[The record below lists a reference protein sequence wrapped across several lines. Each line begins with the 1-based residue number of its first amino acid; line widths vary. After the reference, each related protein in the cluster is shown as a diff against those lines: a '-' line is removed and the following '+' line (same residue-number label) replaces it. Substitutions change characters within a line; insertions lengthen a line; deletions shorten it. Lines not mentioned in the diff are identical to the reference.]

1 MFRLLALILLATS
14 SWSATPTT
22 DPTTL
27 RRDQLSHKATL
38 SIIDVRPPDD
48 YAKSHIQGA
57 RNIPAQSLPTA
68 QLPKDSQ
75 IVIYCGDPA
84 CPLGQ
89 SAADQL
95 KLSGYTNIS
104 VLDGGLSDWQKK
116 GYPTQA
122 GFPKPLNH
130 SHPTTTAKD
139 ARRKL
144 DSGLLIP
151 IDTRPAKEFVAG
163 RLPHAQNIPLESLES
178 SISRLPKDKELLVYD
193 RQASRSR
200 QAQERLQDAGFKVS
214 ELSGGFAGWVKKKF
228 PVEVK

>member
-1 MFRLLALILLATS
+1 MSFIILATL

-22 DPTTL
+22 NPSAL
-27 RRDQLSHKATL
+27 RRDQLSRKPTL
-38 SIIDVRPPDD
+38 SIIDVRSPDD

-57 RNIPAQSLPTA
+57 HNIPAQSLPNA

-89 SAADQL
+89 FAADQL

-122 GFPKPLNH
+122 GFPKPLTR
-130 SHPTTTAKD
+130 SHPTMTAKD

-144 DSGLLIP
+144 DSGLVIP
-151 IDTRPAKEFVAG
+151 VDTRPSKEFVAG
-163 RLPHAQNIPLESLES
+163 RLPLAQNLPLESLDTAM
-178 SISRLPKDKELLVYD
+178 SRLPKDKELLVYD

-200 QAQERLQDAGFKVS
+200 QAQERLTDAGFKVT
-214 ELSGGFAGWVKKKF
+214 ELSGGFAGWVKRKF